1 MMIVLLD
8 LEWINREEKHLTQL
22 AALRT
27 GDGWETEDSL
37 ELLANPGKVCLREPE
52 DASLG
57 GSGRRY
63 FPHAFFHWM
72 PPRYG
77 NFPKAVI

>member
-57 GSGRRY
+57 GFGTEPFRTLFSIGCLRAMVISRRL
-63 FPHAFFHWM
+63 
-72 PPRYG
+72 
-77 NFPKAVI
+77 